1 MHWTCKSSALDPKSK
16 TNGLAHTQ
24 QSKEIYMTEEE
35 AIRRLKDKLSK
46 YRKELEQLNRKPK
59 NKWTDYD
66 FRDEDYLL
74 DNIERTEISLDN
86 F

>member
-1 MHWTCKSSALDPKSK
+1 
-16 TNGLAHTQ
+16 
-24 QSKEIYMTEEE
+24 MTEEE